1 MSEFNQ
7 AKFESKAKEL
17 VAKHL
22 NDEVDEK
29 DVIDEK
35 DVSIVWFS
43 NVGENAK
50 AMLESDLDHDCR
62 LFTVTYFGEDGEY
75 IVDVYSY
82 VGWIEFNEHEEE
94 L

>member
-7 AKFESKAKEL
+7 AKFESKAKKL

-50 AMLESDLDHDCR
+50 AMLEIDPDHDRR

-82 VGWIEFNEHEEE
+82 VECDKSDEE

>member
-1 MSEFNQ
+1 MTKFNQ
-7 AKFESKAKEL
+7 AKFESDAKKL
-17 VAKHL
+17 VAKYL
-22 NDEVDEK
+22 NYEVNEK
-29 DVIDEK
+29 EVF
-35 DVSIVWFS
+35 IVWFS
-43 NVGENAK
+43 KVGENAK
-50 AMLESDLDHDCR
+50 TMLESDLDHDCR

>member
-1 MSEFNQ
+1 MTKFNQ

-17 VAKHL
+17 VAEHL
-22 NDEVDEK
+22 NYEVDEK

-43 NVGENAK
+43 KIEKNVK
-50 AMLESDLDHDCR
+50 AMLKSDLGHYGYR
-62 LFTVTYFGEDGEY
+62 FVVTYLGKSEVYF
-75 IVDVYSY
+75 VDVYRL
-82 VGWIEFNEHEEE
+82 VGWTEFHEEE

>member
-1 MSEFNQ
+1 MTEFNQ

-17 VAKHL
+17 VAEQL
-22 NDEVDEK
+22 NYEVDEK

-43 NVGENAK
+43 NVGENVK
-50 AMLESDLDHDCR
+50 AMLKSDLDPNH
-62 LFTVTYFGEDGEY
+62 LHFEVTYWGESGVYFVGVYRLVGWTEFHEDGE
-75 IVDVYSY
+75 
-82 VGWIEFNEHEEE
+82 E

>member
-7 AKFESKAKEL
+7 AKFESVAKKL
-17 VAKHL
+17 VAEHL
-22 NDEVDEK
+22 NDEFDEK
-29 DVIDEK
+29 DMIDEK

-43 NVGENAK
+43 NVGANAK
-50 AMLESDLDHDCR
+50 AMLESDLDYDYR

-82 VGWIEFNEHEEE
+82 VGRIKFNEEE